1 MKKKIRNIDDLITV
15 KNNFN
20 MMNFIFY
27 KEPNII
33 FLLLLLIFSLLF
45 IISINNSCLRNIF
58 FHQYS
63 VFLYLILFMSL
74 LFSGMKQ
81 VDNKIIKKMK
91 EMKEID
97 KNIIELKIKWKW
109 KIFLNP
115 LSDVHKLNQK
125 INVVF
130 LEFLKKNY
138 DFEKIPFEEIK
149 KESKERK
156 KILNKKKTILTTT
169 LLKNGVFVTLGA
181 ILIGLFNS
189 YHSNLME
196 IIVDDSKK
204 ENLKIIKNNLNEVFL
219 NQLVILFLIFVVV
232 MLFIFFV
239 KIINDNQTDERLI
252 KLNDIEEILEIYE
265 EDKNE

>member
-20 MMNFIFY
+20 IMNFIFY

-33 FLLLLLIFSLLF
+33 FLLLLIFSLIF
-45 IISINNSCLRNIF
+45 IIFINKSSLINIF
-58 FHQYS
+58 FQL
-63 VFLYLILFMSL
+63 FLYLILFMFLS
-74 LFSGMKQ
+74 FIGMKQ
-81 VDNKIIKKMK
+81 VDNRITKK
-91 EMKEID
+91 MKEID
-97 KNIIELKIKWKW
+97 KNDIELKIKWKW

-115 LSDVHKLNQK
+115 LSDVDKLNRK

-130 LEFLKKNY
+130 LESLKKKY

-156 KILNKKKTILTTT
+156 KILNKKKTILTAT
-169 LLKNGVFVTLGA
+169 LLKNVVFVTLDA

-189 YHSNLME
+189 YHSNLMK

-204 ENLKIIKNNLNEVFL
+204 ENLEIIKNKLNEVFL
-219 NQLVILFLIFVVV
+219 NQLVILFSIFVVV
-232 MLFIFFV
+232 IVFIFFV
-239 KIINDNQTDERLI
+239 KIINYNQIDERLI